1 MYGPRCGHGPGRG
14 RPAPSAFCGSSAQRP
29 ERPGGGAVPCRS
41 RAPTLSFLSP
51 SSGDNN
57 QSRFFSH
64 RLHTGAGLDAL
75 SASLRRAVSWRLHYV
90 RARIGPFGLRGDA
103 RGRCRPRRE
112 RIAKPATPRPVL
124 RPLGKAQ
131 GQRCRTRRHLRRML
145 RRLPHTEH
153 PPQPAGGLRRRIL
166 GVVGSTRRRSARR
179 RTGCGCST
187 ARSARRA
194 GQQMAPGQRRS
205 KSGFASNFDPEPT
218 GYGVLYARTKSIAHP
233 ARTPPH
239 RCASAGTPNYP
250 PDKYDAPRQRQR
262 DAPLA
267 LMHAS
272 SRLTR
277 QRLHASIVG
286 IGHTRM
292 QYVMPAVRR

>member
-1 MYGPRCGHGPGRG
+1 MYGPRWAH
-14 RPAPSAFCGSSAQRP
+14 
-29 ERPGGGAVPCRS
+29 GGAVPVARAHSVISFSRLATITSHAFFSQAAHRGGPGRFERVAAGLTAVWRHSYALGSARSGFEATPVVDADHGESESRS
-41 RAPTLSFLSP
+41 R
-51 SSGDNN
+51 
-57 QSRFFSH
+57 
-64 RLHTGAGLDAL
+64 
-75 SASLRRAVSWRLHYV
+75 RR
-90 RARIGPFGLRGDA
+90 
-103 RGRCRPRRE
+103 RGRCCGLWE
-112 RIAKPATPRPVL
+112 KHKGNGV
-124 RPLGKAQ
+124 G
-131 GQRCRTRRHLRRML
+131 CRTRRHLRR
-145 RRLPHTEH
+145 LPRTEH

-179 RTGCGCST
+179 RTECGCST

-218 GYGVLYARTKSIAHP
+218 GYARTKSIAHP

-277 QRLHASIVG
+277 QRLHALIVG

>member
-1 MYGPRCGHGPGRG
+1 MPGAARVPRTRGPRAAGGGARG
-14 RPAPSAFCGSSAQRP
+14 ATGDEVQAANPHEPTPPHTVGFCCCSVVEPLFFQCKRVSAFCAARRP
-29 ERPGGGAVPCRS
+29 IFYVSRRAWRETEPTEAPCPGRHVPCPSHGESEKS
-41 RAPTLSFLSP
+41 RT
-51 SSGDNN
+51 
-57 QSRFFSH
+57 
-64 RLHTGAGLDAL
+64 
-75 SASLRRAVSWRLHYV
+75 
-90 RARIGPFGLRGDA
+90 
-103 RGRCRPRRE
+103 
-112 RIAKPATPRPVL
+112 PATPRPVL

-131 GQRCRTRRHLRRML
+131 GQRCRTRRHLRR
-145 RRLPHTEH
+145 LPRTEH

-179 RTGCGCST
+179 RTECGCST

-218 GYGVLYARTKSIAHP
+218 GYARTKSIAHP

-277 QRLHASIVG
+277 QRLHALIVG